1 MIFFTAVGPSL
12 AKNPSEIDVI
22 MNDMKNSAPGH
33 DGITLNILK
42 LSFSSIKTRLTHIL
56 NFSLSEGVFPVGL
69 KIGKVILLFTA
80 DDPMLFHN
88 YRPVSLLCV
97 R

>member
-1 MIFFTAVGPSL
+1 MIFFTADPYL

-33 DGITLNILK
+33 DGITLNMLK

-56 NFSLSEGVFPVGL
+56 NFSLSLCP
-69 KIGKVILLFTA
+69 KVYFLWDL
-80 DDPMLFHN
+80 
-88 YRPVSLLCV
+88 R
-97 R
+97 